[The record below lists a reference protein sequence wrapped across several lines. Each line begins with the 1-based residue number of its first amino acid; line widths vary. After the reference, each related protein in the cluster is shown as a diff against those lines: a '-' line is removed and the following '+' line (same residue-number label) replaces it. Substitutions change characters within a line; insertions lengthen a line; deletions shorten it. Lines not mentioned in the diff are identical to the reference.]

1 MICSRQPNNRKQQQ
15 KQQKKT
21 TDRRTDEIGEQEE
34 VEESCPGRP
43 APLPM
48 IVGAAAHCSYCTKSR
63 PRRRTDSHNW
73 MYPAPLSLSLS
84 FSLLLPTFHPVT
96 LFHFLFPF
104 VSSPRARGEKLWRK
118 RNSFHTPPNGPTLQ
132 LFIHPSIPP
141 LFPAVTINHGHP
153 SFRFSPKKK
162 KKNEQY
168 V

>member
-1 MICSRQPNNRKQQQ
+1 
-15 KQQKKT
+15 
-21 TDRRTDEIGEQEE
+21 
-34 VEESCPGRP
+34 
-43 APLPM
+43 
-48 IVGAAAHCSYCTKSR
+48 
-63 PRRRTDSHNW
+63 